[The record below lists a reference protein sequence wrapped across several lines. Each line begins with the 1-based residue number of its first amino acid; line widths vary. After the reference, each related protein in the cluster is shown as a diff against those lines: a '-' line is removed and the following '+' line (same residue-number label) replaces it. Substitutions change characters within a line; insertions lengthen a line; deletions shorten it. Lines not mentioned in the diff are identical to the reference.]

1 VLRTLL
7 VALIAAA
14 LIGCSDE
21 PAAIAGEGSFPE
33 VDGARDEA
41 PAAYEPAARRID
53 WTREVELV
61 PVTWDQWNRER
72 EAFVGNI
79 VVVDYWATWC
89 APCRERF
96 PRMVEM
102 SREYGPRGVVFV
114 SLSLDD
120 RDDPLTTPD
129 VTEFLRAHDSRMPN
143 YLMDEII
150 PDAFDR
156 LDLLGIPAVD
166 VFDAAG
172 ARRYRLTGDDPR
184 NQFTDDDVERAV
196 LELLTEQS
204 S

>member
-14 LIGCSDE
+14 LAGCSDE
-21 PAAIAGEGSFPE
+21 PAATAGEAPSR
-33 VDGARDEA
+33 DGARDGSSTE
-41 PAAYEPAARRID
+41 YEPAARRID
-53 WTREVELV
+53 WTAEVELV
-61 PVTWDQWNRER
+61 PVTWDQWTRER
-72 EAFVGNI
+72 EAFEGNI

-102 SREYGPRGVVFV
+102 SRDYGPRGVVFV

-129 VTEFLRAHDSRMPN
+129 VTEFLRGQDSRMPN

-172 ARRYRLTGDDPR
+172 TRRYRLTGDDPR
-184 NQFTDDDVERAV
+184 NQFTDDDVEDAV
-196 LELLTEQS
+196 LELLAEKS